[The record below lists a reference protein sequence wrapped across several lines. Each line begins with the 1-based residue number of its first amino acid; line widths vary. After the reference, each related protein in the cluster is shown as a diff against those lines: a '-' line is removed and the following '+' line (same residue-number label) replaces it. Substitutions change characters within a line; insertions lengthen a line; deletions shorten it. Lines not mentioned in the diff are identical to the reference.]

1 MGMSQDRIE
10 QFKKV
15 LETDPNDEVIRF
27 GLGKLYAEAGKHA
40 EAVEQFREVLR
51 LKPEYS
57 AAYLEMAKSLRA
69 IQRTGEANAILV
81 QGLEIAERKGDL
93 HVRNQ
98 IQALL
103 GK

>member
-1 MGMSQDRIE
+1 MGMSQERIE

-15 LETDPNDEVIRF
+15 LEMDPNDEVIRF
-27 GLGKLYAEAGKHA
+27 GLGKLYAEAGKHE
-40 EAVEQFREVLR
+40 EAVGQLREVLR

-69 IQRTGEANAILV
+69 IQRTGEATAILV
-81 QGLEIAERKGDL
+81 QGLEVAQRKGDL

-103 GK
+103 GA